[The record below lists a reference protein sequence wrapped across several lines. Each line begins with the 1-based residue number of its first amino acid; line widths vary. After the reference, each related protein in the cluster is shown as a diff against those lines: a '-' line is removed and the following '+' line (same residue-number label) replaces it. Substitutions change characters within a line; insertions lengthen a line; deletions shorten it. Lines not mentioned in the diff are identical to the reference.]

1 MNFPSH
7 VAIIM
12 DGNGRWGIKKKN
24 SRNFGHSKGIE
35 VVKNIIN
42 AAIKKKINY
51 LTLYTF
57 STENWKRPNQ
67 EIKFLINLLETY
79 IKKELINLIN
89 NNIRLKVLGNLSKF
103 PKSLKI
109 RLIQAERITSKN
121 SKIQINI
128 ALNYGSKEEIVKSIK
143 KLNSLSKPI
152 NEKNISEYLYTKG
165 IPDPE
170 ILIRTGNRKR
180 LSNFLL
186 WQSSYTEIY
195 FVKKLW
201 PDFTI
206 NDFNKI
212 ISNFVQ
218 VKRNFGGIK

>member
-24 SRNFGHSKGIE
+24 SRNFGHTKGIE

-89 NNIRLKVLGNLSKF
+89 NNIKLKILGNLSKF

-109 RLIQAERITSKN
+109 RLTQAERLTSN
-121 SKIQINI
+121 N
-128 ALNYGSKEEIVKSIK
+128 
-143 KLNSLSKPI
+143 LSKQI

-170 ILIRTGNRKR
+170 VLIRTGNRKR

-186 WQSSYTEIY
+186 WQLSYTEIY
-195 FVKKLW
+195 FVRKLW

>member
-24 SRNFGHSKGIE
+24 SRNFGHTKGIE

-89 NNIRLKVLGNLSKF
+89 NNIRLKILGNLSRF

-109 RLIQAERITSKN
+109 RLTQAERLTRKN
-121 SKIQINI
+121 TKIQINI
-128 ALNYGSKEEIVKSIK
+128 ALNYGAKEEIVKSIK
-143 KLNSLSKPI
+143 KLNNLSKQI

-186 WQSSYTEIY
+186 WQLSYTEIY
-195 FVKKLW
+195 FVRKLW

>member
-35 VVKNIIN
+35 VVKKIIE
-42 AAIKKKINY
+42 AAIKNKINY

-67 EIKFLINLLETY
+67 EIKFLINLLENY
-79 IKKELINLIN
+79 VEKELVNLIN
-89 NNIRLKVLGNLSKF
+89 NNIKLKILGNLSKF

-109 RLIQAERITSKN
+109 KLIQAERITSKN
-121 SKIQINI
+121 GKIQINI
-128 ALNYGSKEEIVKSIK
+128 ALNYGSKEEIVKSVK
-143 KLNSLSKPI
+143 KLNNLSKPI

-186 WQSSYTEIY
+186 WQLSYTEIY
-195 FVKKLW
+195 FVSKLW

-206 NDFNKI
+206 YDFNKI
-212 ISNFVQ
+212 ISNFVH

>member
-1 MNFPSH
+1 M
-7 VAIIM
+7 
-12 DGNGRWGIKKKN
+12 GYQKKN
-24 SRNFGHSKGIE
+24 SRNFGHTKGIE

-89 NNIRLKVLGNLSKF
+89 NNIKLKILGNLSKF

-109 RLIQAERITSKN
+109 RLTQAERLTSKN

-128 ALNYGSKEEIVKSIK
+128 ALNYGAKEEIVKSIK
-143 KLNSLSKPI
+143 KLNNLSKQI

-170 ILIRTGNRKR
+170 VLIRTGNRKR

-186 WQSSYTEIY
+186 WQLSYTEIY
-195 FVKKLW
+195 FVRKLW

>member
-24 SRNFGHSKGIE
+24 SRNFGHTKGIE

-57 STENWKRPNQ
+57 STENWKRPNK

-79 IKKELINLIN
+79 IKKELINLIS
-89 NNIRLKVLGNLSKF
+89 NNIRLKILGNLSKF

-109 RLIQAERITSKN
+109 RLTQAERLTSKN

-128 ALNYGSKEEIVKSIK
+128 ALNYGAKEEIVKSIK
-143 KLNSLSKPI
+143 KLNNLSKQI

-186 WQSSYTEIY
+186 WQLSYTEIY
-195 FVKKLW
+195 FVRKLW
-201 PDFTI
+201 PDFKI

>member
-35 VVKNIIN
+35 VVKNIIK
-42 AAIKKKINY
+42 AAIKKNINY

-57 STENWKRPNQ
+57 STENWRRPNQ
-67 EIKFLINLLETY
+67 EIKFLINLLETFVE
-79 IKKELINLIN
+79 KELDNFVK
-89 NNIRLKVLGNLSKF
+89 NNIKLKILGNLNKF

-109 RLIQAERITSKN
+109 KLNRAERQTSKN

-143 KLNSLSKPI
+143 KLNKLSKPV
-152 NEKNISEYLYTKG
+152 NEKNISKYLYTKG

-186 WQSSYTEIY
+186 WQLSYTEIY
-195 FVKKLW
+195 FVSKLW

-206 NDFNKI
+206 NDFGKI

-218 VKRNFGGIK
+218 VKRNFGGI

>member
-24 SRNFGHSKGIE
+24 SRNFGHKKGIE

-57 STENWKRPNQ
+57 STENWKRPNK

-79 IKKELINLIN
+79 IKKELINLIS
-89 NNIRLKVLGNLSKF
+89 NNIRLKILGNLSKF

-109 RLIQAERITSKN
+109 RLTQAERLTSKN

-128 ALNYGSKEEIVKSIK
+128 ALNYGAKEEIVKSIK
-143 KLNSLSKPI
+143 KLNNLSKQI

-186 WQSSYTEIY
+186 WQLSYTEIY
-195 FVKKLW
+195 FVRKLW
-201 PDFTI
+201 PDFKI